1 MKGKRGR
8 GTAASDKPPVL
19 GMIERGGRLVL
30 QLCDNVQ
37 QRTIQPHILTT
48 IQAGSVIN
56 TDEYAIYARV
66 STWGFE
72 HVTVNHGDGE
82 FARDDDGDGVN
93 EVHVNT
99 IEGVWSLLRSW
110 LRPHRGL
117 SQRWLPLYLAFFQAM
132 HNIRCR
138 GFSLLGPMLTLLLTS
153 APRNAG

>member
-1 MKGKRGR
+1 MKGKQGR

-19 GMIERGGRLVL
+19 GMIERDGDLAL
-30 QLCDNVQ
+30 YLCANVQ
-37 QRTIQPHILTT
+37 QRTIQSHILAT
-48 IQAGSVIN
+48 IQTGSVVN
-56 TDEYAIYARV
+56 TDEYAIYARL
-66 STWGFE
+66 STWGFV
-72 HVTVNHGDGE
+72 HVTVNHGERE

-110 LRPHRGL
+110 LRPHRGI

-138 GFSLLGPMLTLLLTS
+138 GFSLLQPMLTLLLIS

>member
-19 GMIERGGRLVL
+19 GMIERGGQLVL
-30 QLCDNVQ
+30 QLCANVQ
-37 QRTIQPHILTT
+37 QHTIRPHILTA
-48 IQAGSVIN
+48 IQTGSVVN
-56 TDEYAIYARV
+56 TDEYAIYARLPG
-66 STWGFE
+66 WGFT
-72 HVTVNHGDGE
+72 HVTVNHGRGE

-110 LRPHRGL
+110 LRPHRGI

-138 GFSLLGPMLTLLLTS
+138 GFSLLEPMLTLLLIA